1 MILKIKN
8 ILTCAISISLF
19 LMSSTAAD
27 ATQTAEDLQNSDISK
42 LVKQSKFDSR
52 DYGIVTPV
60 RDQGDTSLCWA
71 YSTASASETSILRSG
86 IDKSVDKSSLSLS
99 PQQIGRHLQNFKT

>member
-27 ATQTAEDLQNSDISK
+27 ATQTAEDLQN
-42 LVKQSKFDSR
+42 LTR
-52 DYGIVTPV
+52 GIMALLL
-60 RDQGDTSLCWA
+60 RL
-71 YSTASASETSILRSG
+71 EIKEILRFAG
-86 IDKSVDKSSLSLS
+86 RIL
-99 PQQIGRHLQNFKT
+99 QQVHQRHQYLEVVLIKV

>member
-1 MILKIKN
+1 MLKIKN

-27 ATQTAEDLQNSDISK
+27 ATQTAEDLRNSDISK

-52 DYGIVTPV
+52 DYG
-60 RDQGDTSLCWA
+60 
-71 YSTASASETSILRSG
+71 
-86 IDKSVDKSSLSLS
+86 
-99 PQQIGRHLQNFKT
+99 

>member
-1 MILKIKN
+1 MLKIKN

-27 ATQTAEDLQNSDISK
+27 ATQTAEDLRNSDISK

-60 RDQGDTSLCWA
+60 EIKG
-71 YSTASASETSILRSG
+71 ILRFAG
-86 IDKSVDKSSLSLS
+86 RIL
-99 PQQIGRHLQNFKT
+99 QQVHQRHQYLEVVLIKV

>member
-27 ATQTAEDLQNSDISK
+27 ATQTAEDLRNSDISK

-52 DYGIVTPV
+52 DYEIRG
-60 RDQGDTSLCWA
+60 
-71 YSTASASETSILRSG
+71 ILRFAG
-86 IDKSVDKSSLSLS
+86 RIL
-99 PQQIGRHLQNFKT
+99 QQVHQRHQYLEVVLIKV